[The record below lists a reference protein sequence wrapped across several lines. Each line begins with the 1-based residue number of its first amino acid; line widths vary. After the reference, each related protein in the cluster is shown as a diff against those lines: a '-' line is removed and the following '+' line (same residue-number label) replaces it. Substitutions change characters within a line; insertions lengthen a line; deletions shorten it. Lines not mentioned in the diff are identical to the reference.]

1 MQGILKKAA
10 GLCGCAAILLFLAS
24 VRVGAAEIVGESVY
38 TDIIASIN
46 DYNIASFNLDG
57 NTVVVAED
65 LRNYGFDVVWSS
77 EARTL
82 SISRNGS
89 NNVASTYIAPKIP
102 KVLVGTKANDVL
114 KTDIQTYINGNWV
127 PSFNIDGQ
135 TVLRFDALNVFGNVS
150 YDNSIRRLR
159 LDIRDGLNYKISPP
173 SLMPGDN
180 PSAIPNGLYFKL
192 DSANGVRVRWSALN
206 NTNKT
211 INYYTT
217 TYYMYNPV
225 GDPAYD
231 IVSGQSY
238 FERRLVGPV
247 YPGEWLVNFTGQN
260 DLPPAY
266 SSLCEAVVLDTIK
279 LEYSDGTSEIIYYGG
294 YGERQDGSGVL

>member
-1 MQGILKKAA
+1 MQGKLKKAA
-10 GLCGCAAILLFLAS
+10 KLCGCAAILFFLAS
-24 VRVGAAEIVGESVY
+24 VRVGAAEIIGETVY

-159 LDIRDGLNYKISPP
+159 LDISDGLNYKISPP
-173 SLMPGDN
+173 LLMPGDN
-180 PSAIPNGLYFKL
+180 PSAIPSGLYFKL
-192 DSANGVRVRWSALN
+192 DSANGVRVRWSALGI
-206 NTNKT
+206 TDS
-211 INYYTT
+211 
-217 TYYMYNPV
+217 NPMRFKK
-225 GDPAYD
+225 ANL
-231 IVSGQSY
+231 SQ
-238 FERRLVGPV
+238 
-247 YPGEWLVNFTGQN
+247 
-260 DLPPAY
+260 
-266 SSLCEAVVLDTIK
+266 
-279 LEYSDGTSEIIYYGG
+279 
-294 YGERQDGSGVL
+294 

>member
-1 MQGILKKAA
+1 MFG
-10 GLCGCAAILLFLAS
+10 S
-24 VRVGAAEIVGESVY
+24 VA
-38 TDIIASIN
+38 
-46 DYNIASFNLDG
+46 
-57 NTVVVAED
+57 
-65 LRNYGFDVVWSS
+65 
-77 EARTL
+77 
-82 SISRNGS
+82 
-89 NNVASTYIAPKIP
+89 
-102 KVLVGTKANDVL
+102 
-114 KTDIQTYINGNWV
+114 
-127 PSFNIDGQ
+127 
-135 TVLRFDALNVFGNVS
+135 
-150 YDNSIRRLR
+150 YDNRIRRLR
-159 LDIRDGLNYKISPP
+159 LDIYDGLNYKISPP
-173 SLMPGDN
+173 ALIPGDN

-211 INYYTT
+211 INYFTT

-260 DLPPAY
+260 DLPEAY

-279 LEYSDGTSEIIYYGG
+279 LEYSDGTSETIYYGG

>member
-1 MQGILKKAA
+1 MKGKLKKAA
-10 GLCGCAAILLFLAS
+10 MLCGCAAILFFLAS
-24 VRVGAAEIVGESVY
+24 VRVSAAEIIGETVY

-46 DYNIASFNLDG
+46 NYNIASFNLDG

-135 TVLRFDALNVFGNVS
+135 TVLRFDALNVFGSVA

-159 LDIRDGLNYKISPP
+159 LDIYDGLKYKISPP
-173 SLMPGDN
+173 SLRPGDD
-180 PSAIPNGLYFKL
+180 PSILPNGLYFKL
-192 DSANGVRVRWSALN
+192 NSVGGIRIRWMALN

-217 TYYMYNPV
+217 TYYMYNSV

-231 IVSGQSY
+231 TVSGKNY
-238 FERRLVGPV
+238 FEIKTVGPV
-247 YPGEWLVNFTGQN
+247 YPGDWLLDYTGKN
-260 DLPPAY
+260 DLPEAY
-266 SSLCEAVVLDTIK
+266 SYLCKAVVLDTIK
-279 LEYSDGTSEIIYYGG
+279 LEYSDGTSETIYYGG

>member
-1 MQGILKKAA
+1 MQEKLKKAA
-10 GLCGCAAILLFLAS
+10 KLCGCAAILLFLAS
-24 VRVGAAEIVGESVY
+24 VRVSAAEIIGETVY

-46 DYNIASFNLDG
+46 NYNIASFNLDG

-77 EARTL
+77 EAHTL

-192 DSANGVRVRWSALN
+192 DSANGVRVRWSALGI
-206 NTNKT
+206 TDS
-211 INYYTT
+211 
-217 TYYMYNPV
+217 NPMRFKK
-225 GDPAYD
+225 ANLL
-231 IVSGQSY
+231 Q
-238 FERRLVGPV
+238 
-247 YPGEWLVNFTGQN
+247 
-260 DLPPAY
+260 
-266 SSLCEAVVLDTIK
+266 
-279 LEYSDGTSEIIYYGG
+279 
-294 YGERQDGSGVL
+294 